1 MLHKERIIKMA
12 KKIDNL
18 AAVRCPNALE
28 YFERKLA
35 QKKAHI
41 EAEEQRCAW
50 MEVIIREL
58 KNNK

>member
-1 MLHKERIIKMA
+1 MA
-12 KKIDNL
+12 KKSNNVDNL
-18 AAVRCPNALE
+18 AAARCPNALE

-58 KNNK
+58 KSSK

>member
-1 MLHKERIIKMA
+1 MSK